1 MGVSTTLSRYVGRQF
16 LLSCLSVF
24 LLLATLA
31 FVIDV
36 VEMLRRSASK
46 ADATLQIVLSMSLL
60 KLPNIS
66 EHLMPFAVLFGGMIA
81 FARLTRSREVVV
93 VRSAGVSVWQF
104 LLPVLVIAF
113 AIGVFKVTVFNPIAA
128 VTLSKFEQ
136 LESKYLKGRS
146 SFLAV
151 STSGVWLRQAD
162 AYGQSVVHARYVA
175 PRDMEMQ
182 DFIIFL
188 YDTQNRF
195 VGRIDAAKARLENG
209 FWHLRD
215 AWITGPDRPA
225 RHENEY
231 LVRTDLTV
239 AKIQESFATPASISF
254 WEMPRFIRLLENAG
268 FSGLRHRIHWYA
280 KLADPALLCA
290 MVLFSAAFTL
300 RMNLRRGAP
309 LMMIGGGLLTG
320 FSLYFLSDVVFA
332 LGASASVP
340 VMLAAWSPAGAS
352 LLVGI
357 SMLLFSE
364 EGR

>member
-1 MGVSTTLSRYVGRQF
+1 MRVSTTLSRYIGRHF
-16 LLSCLSVF
+16 IVSCLSIF
-24 LLLATLA
+24 ALLATLA
-31 FVIDV
+31 FVIDL
-36 VEMLRRSASK
+36 VEMLRRSSSK
-46 ADATLQIVLSMSLL
+46 ADATFQVVLSMSLL

-81 FARLTRSREVVV
+81 FARLARSREVIVM
-93 VRSAGVSVWQF
+93 RSAGVSVWQF
-104 LLPVLVIAF
+104 LLPVIAIAF

-136 LESKYLKGRS
+136 LENKYLKGRS
-146 SFLAV
+146 SLLAV
-151 STSGVWLRQAD
+151 SPAGVWLRQAD
-162 AYGQSVVHARYVA
+162 AYGQSVVHARNVA

-188 YDTQNRF
+188 YDTQSRF

-209 FWHLRD
+209 YWRLQD

-239 AKIQESFATPASISF
+239 AKIQESFASPASISF

-268 FSGLRHRIHWYA
+268 FSGLRHRIYWYA

-290 MVLFSAAFTL
+290 MVIFSAVFTL
-300 RMNLRRGAP
+300 RMNLRRGVP
-309 LMMIGGGLLTG
+309 VMMIGGGLATG

-340 VMLAAWSPAGAS
+340 MMLAAWSPAGAS
-352 LLVGI
+352 LLVGT
-357 SMLLFSE
+357 SMLLYSE
-364 EGR
+364 EG